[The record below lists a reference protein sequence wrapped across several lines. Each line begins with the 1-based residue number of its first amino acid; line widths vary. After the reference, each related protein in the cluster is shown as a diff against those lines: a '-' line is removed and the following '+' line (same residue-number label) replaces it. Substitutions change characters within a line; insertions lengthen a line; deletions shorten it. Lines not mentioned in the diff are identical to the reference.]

1 MVIERNIYTKVY
13 GIPHRFRKSFDS
25 KQHYHS
31 IGGAFSHFDSRILE
45 NPRVSPPHQD
55 SGPLSSICF
64 LGCFADQCTWEKML
78 WDLSL
83 QLDWCSQEFGWNLRQ
98 GWKGYPCW
106 SSSSLAI
113 SLRSSLKS
121 GLLFMSPAQH
131 FWWHDVDADA
141 DEDRQWRWWEQYGW
155 EQIPKQWR
163 MMQKRQN

>member
-64 LGCFADQCTWEKML
+64 LGCFADQCTCEKNAMRPVMATGLMFTRIRMIIATRMKRLPML
-78 WDLSL
+78 IFEQFSDL
-83 QLDWCSQEFGWNLRQ
+83 
-98 GWKGYPCW
+98 
-106 SSSSLAI
+106 LAQFAEVRP
-113 SLRSSLKS
+113 LVHVTRPTFL
-121 GLLFMSPAQH
+121 MT
-131 FWWHDVDADA
+131 
-141 DEDRQWRWWEQYGW
+141 
-155 EQIPKQWR
+155 
-163 MMQKRQN
+163 